1 MKNIFGT
8 TEELKLKDKNGVLR
22 YEYIGFAQYTY
33 DSNGKQLTSEYSNGF
48 WRKYTYDSMGNVKTY
63 EDSYGFW
70 SKYTY
75 DSNRNLLTY
84 KNSNGYWQKQTYD
97 SNGNELTFEDSNGEK
112 RGFDI
117 PEYTMEELTKEVR
130 TQF

>member
-8 TEELKLKDKNGVLR
+8 TEELKLKDENGVLR
-22 YEYIGFAQYTY
+22 YEYIGFAQSTY
-33 DSNGKQLTSEYSNGF
+33 DSNGYQLTSEYSNGN
-48 WRKYTYDSMGNVKTY
+48 WHKYTYDSNRNLLTY
-63 EDSYGFW
+63 KNSDGDW

-84 KNSNGYWQKQTYD
+84 KNSNGYWSKSTYD
-97 SNGNELTFEDSNGEK
+97 SKGNELTYENSDGAMK
-112 RGFDI
+112 GFDI